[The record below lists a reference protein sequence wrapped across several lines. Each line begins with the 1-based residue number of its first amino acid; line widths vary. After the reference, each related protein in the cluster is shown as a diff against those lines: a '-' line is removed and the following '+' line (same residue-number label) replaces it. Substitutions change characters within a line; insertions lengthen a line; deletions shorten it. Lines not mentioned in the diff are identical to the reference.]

1 MVYPDNID
9 RGYFNS
15 QLGTR
20 SDRRHYHLAHLQIS
34 LLSEPRSE
42 PECPS
47 TRLPRQAHGLG
58 FLWAGRDII
67 CKNRYS
73 TPRTLSDEGAHRA

>member
-1 MVYPDNID
+1 MGGIIVTPRGCARVACRAALGEERHGMVYPDNID

-47 TRLPRQAHGLG
+47 THPARR
-58 FLWAGRDII
+58 
-67 CKNRYS
+67 
-73 TPRTLSDEGAHRA
+73 